1 MRIRPCLAPF
11 LACSLSVLLS
21 VSAKG
26 QTDDSDSPAEEKPET
41 VAELVRVKPA
51 DIGPKKGTGELPAS
65 GEGETDEAGK
75 DGADAASGE
84 TTQPA
89 DGGAAL
95 EVIFDCSNSMNAPLG
110 GVAKIN
116 LARQALF
123 HLTDTLGKTDLQVG
137 LRLFGHDRNIDRE
150 DRVKGCTN
158 SELVIPIAA
167 DTIGQIRARI
177 PSLTAWGRTPIAY
190 SLEQAGSDL
199 NPHLENSPMI
209 LLISDGLESCGGD
222 PVKSILAL
230 RDRGVKVR
238 AFVIGFDISA
248 DERAALEQIAAA
260 GDGRY
265 YDAANY
271 GELLRAFDQFASDV
285 AIAPKPVQE
294 KYTNPAQG
302 GADFENATLIGP
314 GRYTVWKDLAKGEW
328 GYFKVDSSKG
338 QRVAVR
344 AVVQG
349 KAIYRDDKGEF
360 HEAKYSEGG
369 AMIRFYDPQGEV
381 ITGRN
386 ILLRGQVG
394 EWQRQHTLDVSGE
407 GSYFAVGD
415 DYGPT
420 SRHVMFEVIVQEAGD
435 LYEGWEAPD
444 AKDSGD
450 IFEAPLNDAFY
461 GHLGTEDRF
470 DLYRFDLKGAGN
482 PAALDLSI
490 AFSDVDEPCKFL
502 IEAYDAATMK
512 RFARFTKLESKAD
525 LQLETEGLDGVVLSI
540 KDNNPKLY
548 HLMNSYQLE
557 MKTAK

>member
-1 MRIRPCLAPF
+1 MINRSCLSAF
-11 LACSLSVLLS
+11 LACSLIALLPLTS
-21 VSAKG
+21 KG
-26 QTDDSDSPAEEKPET
+26 QAVDPDSPTEAKPEI
-41 VAELVRVKPA
+41 VEELVRVKPA
-51 DIGPKKGTGELPAS
+51 DIGPKSGSGELPSTGEAEGTGETEDGAAA
-65 GEGETDEAGK
+65 EAGK
-75 DGADAASGE
+75 

-116 LARQALF
+116 LAKQALF

-137 LRLFGHDRNIDRE
+137 LRLFGHDQNIDRE

-158 SELVIPIAA
+158 SELVIPIGANTT
-167 DTIGQIRARI
+167 DKIRARI

-199 NPHLENSPMI
+199 NSHLENSPMI

-222 PVKSILAL
+222 PVKTILAL
-230 RDRGVKVR
+230 RDRGVNVR

-271 GELLRAFDQFASDV
+271 GELLRAFDQFANDV
-285 AIAPKPVQE
+285 AIAPKPVEE

-314 GRYTVWKDLAKGEW
+314 GRYTVWKDLAKDEW
-328 GYFKVDSSKG
+328 GYFKVATSKG

-344 AVVQG
+344 AVVQS
-349 KAIYRDDKGEF
+349 KAIYRDDSGEF
-360 HEAKYSEGG
+360 REAKYARGG
-369 AMIRFYDPQGEV
+369 AMIRFFQPDGERLNGRHIILRGEV
-381 ITGRN
+381 GK
-386 ILLRGQVG
+386 
-394 EWQRQHTLDVSGE
+394 WQRQHALDISGE
-407 GSYFAVGD
+407 GSYFAIGD
-415 DYGPT
+415 EYGPT
-420 SRHVMFEVIVQEAGD
+420 SRHVLFEVIVQEAGD

-444 AKDSGD
+444 TKDSAD

-461 GHLGTEDRF
+461 GHLGTEDTF
-470 DLYRFDLKGAGN
+470 DHYRFDLKGAGN
-482 PAALDLSI
+482 PAELDLSI
-490 AFSDVDEPCKFL
+490 AFSDVDEACKFL

-512 RFARFTKLESKAD
+512 RIARFTKLESKTD
-525 LQLETEGLDGVVLSI
+525 LRLATEGMDGIVLSI

-548 HLMNSYQLE
+548 HFMNSYLLE
-557 MKTAK
+557 VKTAK